1 MSTNTRAASL
11 VPPARRLAPS
21 VQSGNRLA
29 VRVHG
34 PRARLLRKIG
44 GFLLSILRE
53 AVLMDAR
60 LRERREHDRVEFHRA
75 GGNIH
80 YF

>member
-1 MSTNTRAASL
+1 MSTNTRTASL
-11 VPPARRLAPS
+11 VPAGRRLSAP
-21 VQSGNRLA
+21 VQSGSRLA
-29 VRVHG
+29 AHIQG
-34 PRARLLRKIG
+34 SRARLLWKIG
-44 GFLLSILRE
+44 ASLLSILRE

-75 GGNIH
+75 GGNIR

>member
-1 MSTNTRAASL
+1 MSTNTRTASL
-11 VPPARRLAPS
+11 VPAGRRLSAP

-29 VRVHG
+29 ARVQG
-34 PRARLLRKIG
+34 PCAGLLRKIG
-44 GFLLSILRE
+44 AFLLSILRE

-60 LRERREHDRVEFHRA
+60 LRERREHDRVEFQRA
-75 GGNIH
+75 GGNIR

>member
-1 MSTNTRAASL
+1 MSTNTRTASLFPAGRRLAAPVQSVFRLASRVQGPSAGLLRKVGASL
-11 VPPARRLAPS
+11 V
-21 VQSGNRLA
+21 
-29 VRVHG
+29 
-34 PRARLLRKIG
+34 
-44 GFLLSILRE
+44 SILRE

>member
-1 MSTNTRAASL
+1 MSTNTRTASL
-11 VPPARRLAPS
+11 VPSVRRLAPP
-21 VQSGNRLA
+21 VQSGSRLA
-29 VRVHG
+29 AHIQG
-34 PRARLLRKIG
+34 PRAGLLRKIG
-44 GFLLSILRE
+44 SFMFSILRE

-75 GGNIH
+75 GGNIR

>member
-1 MSTNTRAASL
+1 MSTNTHSASL
-11 VPPARRLAPS
+11 RPASRRLAAP
-21 VQSGNRLA
+21 VQSVNCLA
-29 VRVHG
+29 SRVQG

-44 GFLLSILRE
+44 ASLLSILRE

-75 GGNIH
+75 GGNIR

>member
-1 MSTNTRAASL
+1 MSTNTRTASL
-11 VPPARRLAPS
+11 VPAGRRLSPL
-21 VQSGNRLA
+21 VESGNRLA
-29 VRVHG
+29 ARVKG
-34 PRARLLRKIG
+34 PRAGLLRKIG
-44 GFLLSILRE
+44 ASLLSILRE

-75 GGNIH
+75 GGYIR

>member
-1 MSTNTRAASL
+1 MSTNTRTASL
-11 VPPARRLAPS
+11 VPASRRLSAL
-21 VQSGNRLA
+21 VKSGNRLA
-29 VRVHG
+29 VRVQG

-44 GFLLSILRE
+44 AFLLSILRE

-60 LRERREHDRVEFHRA
+60 LRERRERDRVEFHRA
-75 GGNIH
+75 GGNIR